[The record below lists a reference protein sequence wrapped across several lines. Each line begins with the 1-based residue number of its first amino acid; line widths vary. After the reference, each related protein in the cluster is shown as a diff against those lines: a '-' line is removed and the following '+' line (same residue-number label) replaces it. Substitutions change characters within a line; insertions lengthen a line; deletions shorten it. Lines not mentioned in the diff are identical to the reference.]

1 VINYYIDEVLWIKA
15 EQTCYLVKVT
25 CIYLC
30 CRWRSNYQK
39 GQFGIPLIGLIPIK
53 LLCHSHIRTW
63 ISIIKRR
70 VFFMFKSLVW
80 EVLVRFADIDGIFY
94 FYFLKLSLLLHR
106 YFIFFFRKYPEN
118 WFKTWKHT
126 SFVIFCYWYTWYKVN
141 SLLVFHH
148 NILSHV
154 SKVNYHVHA
163 VFFKSIKT
171 LTIWHFGSLFLYL

>member
-1 VINYYIDEVLWIKA
+1 MYISVLSLEIQLSERAVWDSIDRFDSRQIVVPFPYQNMDFHH
-15 EQTCYLVKVT
+15 QTSC
-25 CIYLC
+25 
-30 CRWRSNYQK
+30 
-39 GQFGIPLIGLIPIK
+39 
-53 LLCHSHIRTW
+53 
-63 ISIIKRR
+63 
-70 VFFMFKSLVW
+70 FFMFKSLVW
-80 EVLVRFADIDGIFY
+80 DVLVRFVDIDGIFY
-94 FYFLKLSLLLHR
+94 FYFLKLSLLLYR
-106 YFIFFFRKYPEN
+106 YFIFFFRKCTED

-171 LTIWHFGSLFLYL
+171 LTIWHFGSLFLYF